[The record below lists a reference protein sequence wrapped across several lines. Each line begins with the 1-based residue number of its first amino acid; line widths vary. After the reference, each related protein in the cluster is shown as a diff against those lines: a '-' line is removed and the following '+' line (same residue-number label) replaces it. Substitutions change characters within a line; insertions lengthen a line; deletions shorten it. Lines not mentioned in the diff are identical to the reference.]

1 MTLTD
6 IIGLWL
12 AASAFVAILWSWIKP
27 TRHEKKKHMGQ
38 GKVVGIDTYR
48 RKYDSAS

>member
-12 AASAFVAILWSWIKP
+12 SASAFVAILWSWIKP
-27 TRHEKKKHMGQ
+27 TKHEKKGCKI
-38 GKVVGIDTYR
+38 VDINSYR
-48 RKYDSAS
+48 RDSVSAS